1 MLFREFRNLF
11 VIDLQ
16 RPDDDPRGSSA
27 NEQAESTKWKV
38 RRMGATSFYLGTGE
52 TTVHFGLGDPTTT
65 PLNAV
70 KIFWPKSN
78 NTLIVLNV
86 KRNTQLRVKSMEGF
100 NRYESL
106 HHVETIPQC
115 PHLAITE
122 VTQPV
127 EGGTVGIDIT
137 KKHLNFFP
145 SRHFNGSISFTYQI
159 VDLASIDPNNQ
170 LENSGTIVLDVLYE
184 EGSVDEAFES
194 IYPPLNGVGN
204 NEEVTNMGCP
214 FMSLGRVAPSEYD
227 QSPHAHLGAFDTPVT
242 EGEDAGENA
251 RPSPREIS
259 NVLFA
264 QTDNEV
270 PSLLHLNDL
279 HVHMGQMIVHDT
291 DFSTP
296 FANGDLDDMMG
307 IKVPTGDFTFD
318 ENNEG
323 GRHIRFRRSGVAEST
338 GNGFNVNREQFNK
351 VTSFLDLSQ
360 VYSPSMAR
368 LLSMRSLR
376 GGKLVINPV
385 TGLLP
390 ENKPLMQLAN
400 PLEKDLETQ
409 LLSGDN
415 RANVH
420 PALLALHTLFHLE
433 HNKLADEVLEEIGV
447 AANDEVVFQKAR
459 VKLMAKYQ
467 AIVYEEWLPAL
478 LGPNMKLSEYTG
490 YDPTVTVQIKN
501 EFATA
506 AARFGHSQVNE
517 LQFCL
522 EADGSECEYGHLLLR
537 DSYFKPGSFNGYGIS
552 RLFKGMFG
560 QPAQEIDTKIVNG
573 LRNFLFGTNAA
584 PLDLASI
591 NIQRGRDHGIA
602 DFNSVRAALGLA
614 RYSKFEE
621 ISPSNPALAEKMK
634 LLYSD
639 RIENVDL
646 FVGGLAE
653 DHLKEGNL
661 GETFARIIK
670 DQFEVL
676 RDGDRFY
683 YENVDLNF
691 FSPGEI
697 SRIKKSGLCSILNR
711 HAFIDGYGV
720 EACGSANKPFLFI
733 PENESWWNKWNAD
746 DLPIITAVV
755 STLFGTLFGLWALAR
770 SDKIVI
776 AVKKSEGGGRT
787 REEREER

>member
-1 MLFREFRNLF
+1 
-11 VIDLQ
+11 
-16 RPDDDPRGSSA
+16 
-27 NEQAESTKWKV
+27 
-38 RRMGATSFYLGTGE
+38 MGATSFYLGTGE

-351 VTSFLDLSQ
+351 
-360 VYSPSMAR
+360 
-368 LLSMRSLR
+368 
-376 GGKLVINPV
+376 
-385 TGLLP
+385 
-390 ENKPLMQLAN
+390 
-400 PLEKDLETQ
+400 
-409 LLSGDN
+409 
-415 RANVH
+415 
-420 PALLALHTLFHLE
+420 
-433 HNKLADEVLEEIGV
+433 
-447 AANDEVVFQKAR
+447 
-459 VKLMAKYQ
+459 
-467 AIVYEEWLPAL
+467 
-478 LGPNMKLSEYTG
+478 
-490 YDPTVTVQIKN
+490 
-501 EFATA
+501 
-506 AARFGHSQVNE
+506 
-517 LQFCL
+517 
-522 EADGSECEYGHLLLR
+522 
-537 DSYFKPGSFNGYGIS
+537 
-552 RLFKGMFG
+552 
-560 QPAQEIDTKIVNG
+560 
-573 LRNFLFGTNAA
+573 
-584 PLDLASI
+584 
-591 NIQRGRDHGIA
+591 
-602 DFNSVRAALGLA
+602 
-614 RYSKFEE
+614 
-621 ISPSNPALAEKMK
+621 
-634 LLYSD
+634 
-639 RIENVDL
+639 
-646 FVGGLAE
+646 
-653 DHLKEGNL
+653 
-661 GETFARIIK
+661 
-670 DQFEVL
+670 
-676 RDGDRFY
+676 
-683 YENVDLNF
+683 
-691 FSPGEI
+691 
-697 SRIKKSGLCSILNR
+697 
-711 HAFIDGYGV
+711 
-720 EACGSANKPFLFI
+720 
-733 PENESWWNKWNAD
+733 
-746 DLPIITAVV
+746 
-755 STLFGTLFGLWALAR
+755 
-770 SDKIVI
+770 
-776 AVKKSEGGGRT
+776 
-787 REEREER
+787 